1 MKNVSK
7 LYAAIAVLAFVT
19 LTSALPPVRQWVDNI
34 WIKGSLCVQCNPAV
48 SVNTI
53 EAVGTTGRPGGKL
66 SDDDGGTY
74 ISYTDT
80 TVLVDADEG
89 VKVNGA
95 RFSEAIGDTV
105 ASANNLVLGYDGSMF
120 PVSGTTTINGISV
133 TDWPSGSVIRLFF
146 NASVTVADSASVT
159 APYQEINLSTGSNLS
174 ATKNDVLTL
183 ILNGSEWFE
192 VSRTV
197 NAD

>member
-1 MKNVSK
+1 MKKFLAVFAV
-7 LYAAIAVLAFVT
+7 AALVF

-34 WIKGSLCVQCNPAV
+34 WVKGSLGVQYNPAV
-48 SVNTI
+48 STRTFHV
-53 EAVGTTGRPGGKL
+53 AGTTSRPGSYIK
-66 SDDDGGTY
+66 DDDGGTY
-74 ISYTDT
+74 FDLTDT
-80 TVLVDADEG
+80 TILLDADEG
-89 VKVNGA
+89 VTISGA
-95 RFSEAIGDTV
+95 RFTQAIGDTV

-133 TDWPSGSVIRLFF
+133 TDWPSGSVVRLFF

-159 APYQEINLSTGSNLS
+159 APYQEINLAGGSNLS

-183 ILNGSEWFE
+183 VLNGTEWFE
-192 VSRTV
+192 VSRTA